1 VHAKACTS
9 CCDGCMQLSDQ
20 QMSMTSAAHPEP
32 LSNALMPTL
41 HRRAKCSRTH
51 RLCACVLG
59 RGGGLKCVLLRLS
72 ACRLATGS
80 YAAHPQRAPEPL
92 NTTPV
97 LTLHPDTQYSHTQAR
112 VFLYVR
118 LYAGG

>member
-59 RGGGLKCVLLRLS
+59 RGGGVKWGVVAAVCMQ
-72 ACRLATGS
+72 ACNWQLCG
-80 YAAHPQRAPEPL
+80 
-92 NTTPV
+92 TP
-97 LTLHPDTQYSHTQAR
+97 TAC
-112 VFLYVR
+112 
-118 LYAGG
+118 A